1 MRPTAEDLQI
11 LRDRLP
17 RGSQV
22 KIAQRLKK
30 KGRACS
36 TQTVSDALNGKI
48 TNMYVIEEAILYAE
62 ELENEM
68 KAILKRIRAP
78 RRVAA

>member
-1 MRPTAEDLQI
+1 MRPTDKDLQI

-22 KIAQRLKK
+22 KIAQRLKAK
-30 KGRACS
+30 DRACS
-36 TQTVSDALNGKI
+36 TQTVSDALHGKI
-48 TNMYVIEEAILYAE
+48 TNMYVIEEALLYAE
-62 ELENEM
+62 ENENEM
-68 KAILKRIRAP
+68 KAILKRIRGT